1 MSWLASTYLDVVRMV
16 NEQGLQ
22 VGYSLKGPLFLS
34 KKQCKVEERSPEVWL
49 HGHSLLEPVLSLPGV
64 TLTQATFR
72 IFSHLNSNKENVLI
86 STRH

>member
-1 MSWLASTYLDVVRMV
+1 MRMV

-22 VGYSLKGPLFLS
+22 VGYSLERPLFLG
-34 KKQCKVEERSPEVWL
+34 KEECKVEERSSEVWL

-72 IFSHLNSNKENVLI
+72 FFSSFEK
-86 STRH
+86 